1 MRKISREE
9 CGEAAIVQRA
19 PATEYFAFGLSIRS
33 DVPLPELSPSEL
45 TGRHPD
51 LAIRLEPCGRSLPPE
66 GTGVVIDL
74 DPAGG
79 HYLAWPGVA
88 AFRFR
93 GTGRIDV
100 EPYAGVPAALLA
112 FPLLGPIFGL
122 MLHLRGA
129 LVLHASAV
137 AIGGASAVFVG
148 DKMAG
153 KSTTAAAFIEA
164 GHRLLTDDLLAIDLV
179 DPLVPRIL
187 PAFAQLKLSE
197 ESSAAIDLDGAEALA
212 LPHAGLPK
220 RQFRLSGGFS
230 HRQVR
235 PDDIFVLERGG
246 DAPSVEPLEGFDA
259 LRAVMRFSYVA
270 RFGRA
275 VLQGTAEADH
285 MQRCARLARQARLW
299 RLRIPAG
306 LDRLRDTV
314 AFVEALAGNVD
325 VRRPVYP
332 ESRSP

>member
-1 MRKISREE
+1 MRKLSREE
-9 CGEAAIVQRA
+9 FGEAAIIQRP

-33 DVPLPELSPSEL
+33 DIPLPELSPSEL
-45 TGRHPD
+45 TGRRPD
-51 LAIRLEPCGRSLPPE
+51 LIIRLEPCGRPLPPE
-66 GTGVVIDL
+66 GSGVVIDL

-88 AFRFR
+88 AFRFH
-93 GTGRIDV
+93 GTERIDV
-100 EPYAGVPAALLA
+100 EPYPGVSTALLA
-112 FPLLGPIFGL
+112 FPLLGPVFGL

-137 AIGGASAVFVG
+137 AVGGMSAVFVG
-148 DKMAG
+148 DKLAG
-153 KSTTAAAFIEA
+153 KSTTAGAFLQA

-197 ESSAAIDLDGAEALA
+197 ESSAAIDLEGAEALPLA
-212 LPHAGLPK
+212 HASLPK

-230 HRQVR
+230 HRQAR
-235 PDDIFVLERGG
+235 PDHIFVLQRGG
-246 DAPSVEPLEGFDA
+246 DAPAVEPLEGFEA
-259 LRAVMRFSYVA
+259 LSAVMRFSYVA

-275 VLQGTAEADH
+275 VLQGKAEADH
-285 MQRCARLARQARLW
+285 MQRCARLVRKAQVS

-306 LDRLRDTV
+306 LDRLGETV
-314 AFVEALAGNVD
+314 AFVQTLLGE
-325 VRRPVYP
+325 R
-332 ESRSP
+332 